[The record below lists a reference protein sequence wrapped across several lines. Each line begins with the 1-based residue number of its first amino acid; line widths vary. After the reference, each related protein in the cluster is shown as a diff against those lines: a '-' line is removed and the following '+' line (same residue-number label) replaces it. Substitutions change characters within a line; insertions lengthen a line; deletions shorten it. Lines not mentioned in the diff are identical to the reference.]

1 MAAVVAG
8 MTLGAV
14 AGMTLGSA
22 ATLEREPMHST
33 FNLPETS
40 QRNIGGEWKFC
51 YFQNGNDPRP
61 ADFYQTAFDDGAW
74 GSIPVPGIWQ
84 MNGYGDPLYVNTEYA
99 WQNFFRNDPPRVP
112 ERNNAVGLYRK
123 SILVPAEWKGKD
135 IYLHIGAA
143 SSNLKIWANG
153 REIGYSEDS
162 KLEAEFNVTASVTP
176 GKDNLFAME
185 IHRWCKGSYLE
196 CQDFWRMAGISREC
210 YIFCRDKAHATDV
223 KITPDLD
230 AQYRNGSLT
239 IKAEATAQVVSV
251 RCLLSAP
258 NGMEVAKFELKN
270 GPKQN
275 GKTQFEGSVEVVNPQ
290 KWSAETPALYTLDIQ
305 TINKEG
311 KVTETLPFNVGFRKV
326 EIKDKQLLVNGQAV
340 LIKGVNRHEMNARG
354 AYYVT
359 EEDMMHDIKTMKS
372 LNINAVRTCHYPD
385 SPKWYEL
392 CDRYGLYVVDE
403 GNIESHGMGYGEKT
417 LANNPEFRQDHLER
431 DQRMVLRDYNH
442 PCVIIWSLGNESGN
456 GQNFMDCYDWIK
468 AYDKTRPVQYE
479 QAFTKYVVSGK
490 DGAYNTD
497 IVCPMYASYEWCE
510 KYVNADYP
518 KPLIQCE
525 YAHAMGNSMGGFKE
539 YWDLVRKYPQYQG
552 CFIWDYADQALE
564 WKDPQTGKIT
574 YRYGGDYNEF
584 DISSGNFNCNGITD
598 AEHNPHPSAYEVKY
612 QYQNI
617 WTTPGD
623 GLGKIVV
630 RNENSF
636 VSLDNIVLF
645 WTVYCN
651 GNPTRG
657 CGVISKLDVAP
668 GQSKEY
674 DLNIT
679 PQALASLG
687 TGEKSLVL
695 RYRLK
700 NANDLF
706 PKLYVVAY
714 DQLALEQAQPAAS
727 QLGSQ
732 QEPRSAKTALGAPA
746 AAQQTKLAVTPYGI
760 EGEGFSM
767 EFDGKGRLK
776 SLKYDGIQ
784 MLSTPIEP
792 CFYRPLT
799 DNDAGALKNKI
810 NKLGWL
816 LLRNPAYVCE
826 YFNISL
832 ENGQACAL
840 AQYKYEEARLM
851 LTCRY
856 TVNPDGSFTL
866 TQHFMPKTKS
876 AASQADAPRSA
887 ASQPAAA
894 SHAASQADER
904 QVLRLGVAFAMPGD
918 FENLEFF
925 GAGPYE
931 SYPDRKS
938 WAIIARYEQ
947 KVKDQYHHGYSAP
960 GESGAH
966 ADLRWWK
973 ISNAQGVGMKVTA
986 SEPFLA
992 NATQYPVDQLDRRSE
1007 NYRMHPSEL
1016 EPDGLTH
1023 VNIDYRQMGLG
1034 CVNSWSALPLPQ
1046 YLIPFREY
1054 QWSFT
1059 FEPLK

>member
-1 MAAVVAG
+1 MRRTICVFIAAVVAG
-8 MTLGAV
+8 LTI
-14 AGMTLGSA
+14 SA
-22 ATLEREPMHST
+22 ATSGREPMHST

-51 YFQNGNDPRP
+51 YFQNSNDPRP
-61 ADFYQTAFDDGAW
+61 ADFYKTAFNDAAW
-74 GSIPVPGIWQ
+74 GTIPVPGIWQ

-123 SILVPAEWKGKD
+123 SIIVPAEWKGKD
-135 IYLHIGAA
+135 IFVHIGAA

-153 REIGYSEDS
+153 RELGYSEDS
-162 KLEAEFNVTASVTP
+162 KLEAEFNITAKVTP
-176 GKDNLFAME
+176 GKENLFAME

-230 AQYRNGSLT
+230 AQYRDGSLNV
-239 IKAEATAQVVSV
+239 KVEATAGVGAV

-258 NGMEVAKFELKN
+258 NGMEVAKFELKK
-270 GPKQN
+270 KQVAQC
-275 GKTQFEGSVEVVNPQ
+275 GTSTGAKSFEGTLTLANPS
-290 KWSAETPALYTLDIQ
+290 KWSAETPTLYTLSVE
-305 TINKEG
+305 TLNSAG

-468 AYDKTRPVQYE
+468 TYDKTRPVQYE
-479 QAFTKYVVSGK
+479 QAFTKYVVSVK

-510 KYVNADYP
+510 KYVNTDYP

-525 YAHAMGNSMGGFKE
+525 YAHSMGNSMGGFKE

-552 CFIWDYADQALE
+552 GFIWDYADQALE

-598 AEHNPHPSAYEVKY
+598 AEHNPHPGAYEVKY

-623 GLGKIVV
+623 GFGKIVV

-645 WTVYCN
+645 WAVYLD
-651 GNPTRG
+651 GKTTKL
-657 CGVISKLDVAP
+657 CGVNSKLDVAP

-674 DLNIT
+674 DLGFT
-679 PQALASLG
+679 SEALEALG
-687 TGEKSLVL
+687 AGEKSLVL
-695 RYRLK
+695 KYRLK
-700 NANDLF
+700 EASALL
-706 PKLYVVAY
+706 PKLYPVAHDQIILEGY
-714 DQLALEQAQPAAS
+714 DFASVALPAA
-727 QLGSQ
+727 
-732 QEPRSAKTALGAPA
+732 
-746 AAQQTKLAVTPYGI
+746 GI
-760 EGEGFSM
+760 ARQSDITISSYAITGKGFSM
-767 EFDGKGRLK
+767 EFSGKGLLK
-776 SLKYDGIQ
+776 SLKYDGVE
-784 MLSTPIEP
+784 MLSTPVEP

-799 DNDAGALKNKI
+799 DNDDGALRSGF
-810 NKLGWL
+810 NKLHWHMMS
-816 LLRNPAYVCE
+816 RHEYKCE

-832 ENGQACAL
+832 ENGQAHVRAE
-840 AQYKYEEARLM
+840 YKYEEPSIRFQFHFI
-851 LTCRY
+851 
-856 TVNPDGSFTL
+856 VNPDGCFSLCQTFV
-866 TQHFMPKTKS
+866 PSAKTMQYVKS
-876 AASQADAPRSA
+876 IP
-887 ASQPAAA
+887 
-894 SHAASQADER
+894 
-904 QVLRLGVAFAMPGD
+904 RLGLEFSMPGSFD
-918 FENLEFF
+918 TIEFF

-931 SYPDRKS
+931 SYTDRQS
-938 WAIIARYEQ
+938 GSIIANYVQ
-947 KVKDQYHHGYSAP
+947 KVKDQYHHGYVTP
-960 GESGAH
+960 QESGTH
-966 ADLRWWK
+966 VSLRSWK
-973 ISNAQGVGMKVTA
+973 ICNIHGQGLKVT
-986 SEPFLA
+986 SPEPFLA
-992 NATQYPVDQLDRRSE
+992 NAVEYPSDQLDRRSG
-1007 NYRMHPSEL
+1007 NYRKHPSEL
-1016 EPDGLTH
+1016 ESDGLTH
-1023 VNIDYRQMGLG
+1023 VNIDYKQMGLG
-1034 CVNSWSALPLPQ
+1034 CVNSWGGTPLPQ
-1046 YLIPFREY
+1046 YMIPCEKY
-1054 QWSFT
+1054 QWSFI